1 MLPEVL
7 LPLDPLVYPPD
18 PPLAFANERDGAP
31 IRDSTITAATSC
43 VVLKMIVLPVNQSA
57 VAQHATSTLTL
68 VHNGV
73 RRLLSSKSGD
83 FR

>member
-57 VAQHATSTLTL
+57 VSPVCRYNSHSL
-68 VHNGV
+68 HNGHSSVAQFQV
-73 RRLLSSKSGD
+73 R
-83 FR
+83 

>member
-43 VVLKMIVLPVNQSA
+43 AVLKMIVLPVNQSA
-57 VAQHATSTLTL
+57 VNQHVATILTL
-68 VHNGV
+68 CIIVI